1 MAEQTRLEVE
11 AVEMVKLKAAL
22 NQEEVIMLDGN
33 KMYQSFIKT
42 LNQSTSEI
50 SSPNG
55 SFNFN
60 GIEQDEITNMLQET
74 LVEEQ
79 LISAAASTASFESD
93 RN

>member
-50 SSPNG
+50 SSL
-55 SFNFN
+55 
-60 GIEQDEITNMLQET
+60 T
-74 LVEEQ
+74 
-79 LISAAASTASFESD
+79 AASTSME
-93 RN
+93 